1 MAESKSTFK
10 DSYMKAGQVTATDL
24 TTWTSKHHFRTSS
37 LDMSSKA
44 AALNKTYVIPGYSG
58 FIPGHSDS
66 PLEKSLTWVS
76 KEQLNRTV
84 YLPTRKVEN
93 FPNRPES
100 EGRLLGR
107 AGGGLPDEYHTVSR
121 FHGKCTIPTTHPN
134 YQDNSF
140 MTSNR
145 FSYTKQEP
153 QRSRIYRKTSYSP
166 TRAQKEHRPK
176 TTASGFVQNSTFF
189 DGHGWLPIEKLHGN
203 MTVTEYRNRFN
214 PEVPFHPR
222 PLRPSTR
229 KMRQQS
235 LVY

>member
-1 MAESKSTFK
+1 
-10 DSYMKAGQVTATDL
+10 MKNLEVTSSDFTA
-24 TTWTSKHHFRTSS
+24 WSSKHHYRTSS
-37 LDMSSKA
+37 LDMSQKA
-44 AALNKTYVIPGYSG
+44 PALNKTYTIPGYSG
-58 FIPGHSDS
+58 FAPGHSDS
-66 PLEKSLTWVS
+66 PLEKSQTWVS
-76 KEQLNRTV
+76 KEQLSRTV
-84 YLPTRKVEN
+84 YLPPRKTEN

-100 EGRLLGR
+100 GSRLLGR
-107 AGGGLPDEYHTVSR
+107 VGGGMPDEYHTISR
-121 FHGKCTIPTTHPN
+121 FHGKCTIPMTHPN

-140 MTSNR
+140 MTSSR
-145 FSYTKQEP
+145 FSYVKQEP

-189 DGHGWLPIEKLHGN
+189 DGHGWLPIEKLHGD
-203 MTVTEYRNRFN
+203 MKTTEYRNRFN